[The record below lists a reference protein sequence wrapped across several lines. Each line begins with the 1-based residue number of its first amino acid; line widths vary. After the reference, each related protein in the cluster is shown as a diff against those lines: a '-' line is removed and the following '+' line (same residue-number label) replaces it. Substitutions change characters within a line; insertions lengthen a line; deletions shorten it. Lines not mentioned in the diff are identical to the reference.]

1 MIAGYVL
8 GLSDFTRD
16 FIIADPEETP
26 RVLYRTLQEAENAL
40 RVWIKTF
47 KSFNPA
53 LYGEVYPYEHTS
65 ALKELERTGRAVYG
79 WGTYDGDDE
88 EGIRPRPLCIFS
100 IPWSS

>member
-16 FIIADPEETP
+16 FIIADSDETP

-53 LYGEVYPYEHTS
+53 L
-65 ALKELERTGRAVYG
+65 
-79 WGTYDGDDE
+79 
-88 EGIRPRPLCIFS
+88 
-100 IPWSS
+100 